1 MGKSNRF
8 WVVGGEY
15 KDTRF
20 NEVKDGTSQVF
31 GPFDSYEK
39 ARAKWQA
46 AVESTRSNA
55 YMRFT
60 IAREG

>member
-1 MGKSNRF
+1 MGSTNRF

-20 NEVKDGTSQVF
+20 DEVMDGTCQVY
-31 GPFDSYEK
+31 GPFDTYEK
-39 ARAKWQA
+39 ARSKWRS
-46 AVESTRSNA
+46 AVEATRSNA

>member
-1 MGKSNRF
+1 MGSTNRF

-20 NEVKDGTSQVF
+20 DEVMDGTSEVY

-46 AVESTRSNA
+46 AAESTRCNA
-55 YMRFT
+55 YMRYT